1 MRAKSLDILLTVF
14 MILAALLFLIP
25 IIVTITDSFMTSSE
39 ISANYGAMFNN
50 MNGGDH
56 TYISENINS

>member
-1 MRAKSLDILLTVF
+1 MRAKSLDILLTFF

-25 IIVTITDSFMTSSE
+25 IIVTIADSFMTSGE

-50 MNGGDH
+50 MNFKRF
-56 TYISENINS
+56 